1 MRMKRSL
8 VVLLVF
14 VGLMAGYAM
23 MAFAA
28 DAGRLSPVLDRIVAK
43 KELVVGT
50 AASMPPL
57 NMTMKDGQIAGLE
70 IDLVQMFANAMDV
83 KLTLRTMPFP
93 ELLPALEAGRV
104 DLVVSGMTITP
115 ERNLKFAFV
124 GPYFPSGKS
133 ILTKQANIGIMKEVQ
148 QINNPDHVLVA
159 LKGSTSQLFAEKFF
173 PKAKLVLTDDYD
185 QAVAMVRQNK
195 AHAMVADFPICQVSV
210 FRYPDSELATLK
222 KPLFYEPLGM
232 ALLPN
237 DILFINWLQNS
248 LNTLERSGQ
257 MQALAEKWFE
267 DSSWVKYLR

>member
-1 MRMKRSL
+1 MRMKRGF
-8 VVLLVF
+8 VVLLMI
-14 VGLMAGYAM
+14 VGLMAGYAE
-23 MAFAA
+23 MAFTA
-28 DAGRLSPVLDRIVAK
+28 DAAHVSPVLDRIVAK

-70 IDLVQMFANAMDV
+70 VDLVQMFANAMGV
-83 KLTLRTMPFP
+83 KLTLRVIPFP
-93 ELLPALEAGRV
+93 ELLPALEAGKV
-104 DLVVSGMTITP
+104 DLVISGMTITP
-115 ERNLKFAFV
+115 ERNMKFAFV
-124 GPYFPSGKS
+124 GPYFASGKS
-133 ILTKQANIGIMKEVQ
+133 ILTKQANIGSMKEVS

-159 LKGSTSQLFAEKFF
+159 LKGSTSQIFAEKIF

-185 QAVAMVRQNK
+185 QAVAMVRGDK
-195 AHAMVADFPICQVSV
+195 AHAMVADFPICQVTV
-210 FRYPDSELATLK
+210 FRYPDSELASLK

-237 DILFINWLQNS
+237 DLLFINWLQNS

-257 MQALAEKWFE
+257 MQVLLEKWFE